1 MMGDPRT
8 VILNAAH
15 AHTGGGAAYIRQL
28 WPMLEAA
35 SDLNWI
41 VAAPRSLLHELR
53 VPPAR
58 SIVAPPQGF
67 VRSHIWE
74 QLVLPIIARRRGAVA
89 TLCNANYVP
98 FLAPRPVPI
107 LHCAAI
113 EGGRAAQG
121 RAARLYWRLLYW
133 LTWAS
138 LARAR
143 HALTTAAALV
153 DDYAPARWLKRR
165 GRMAFAPPGA
175 PPIPD
180 VVRDPKL
187 LIAVGDLYPHKGYAT
202 LIAAMTRVTKYQP
215 AVRLVVIGRE
225 VDKDHARELD
235 ELVRAHGVGDRV
247 HFLGGLPHS
256 EALRWLA
263 SAALAV
269 SASSAETT
277 SMVAIEAM
285 AAGTPLVARDLPFQ
299 RSATDGAAFLVMES
313 ARLDLGFA
321 GAILNLLRDDGWR
334 SRLGAA
340 GLERAKAFAW
350 EGTADTVLSTVRQ
363 AIGAWHRAK
372 PTIAVERPDSL
383 RGP

>member
-1 MMGDPRT
+1 MTGNPT

-35 SDLNWI
+35 CDLNWI

-53 VPPAR
+53 VPTER
-58 SIVAPPQGF
+58 SIEAPPQGF
-67 VRSHIWE
+67 VKSHIWE
-74 QLVLPIIARRRGAVA
+74 QLALPIIARRRGAVV

-98 FLAPRPVPI
+98 FLAPRPMPI

-113 EGGRAAQG
+113 DGARAA
-121 RAARLYWRLLYW
+121 RSRVARLYWRLLYW

-153 DDYAPARWLKRR
+153 DDYAPARSLRRR

-175 PPIPD
+175 PAIPD
-180 VVRDPKL
+180 VARDPKL
-187 LIAVGDLYPHKGYAT
+187 LVAIGDLYPHKDYAT
-202 LIAAMTRVTKYQP
+202 LIGAMARVAKYQP

-235 ELVRAHGVGDRV
+235 ELVRVHGVGDRV
-247 HFLGGLPHS
+247 HFLGALPHS
-256 EALRWLA
+256 ETLRWLA

-285 AAGTPLVARDLPFQ
+285 AAGTPFVARDLPFQ
-299 RSATDGAAFLVMES
+299 RSATEGAAILVMDS
-313 ARLDLGFA
+313 KRLDLGFA

-340 GLERAKAFAW
+340 GLARAKAFTW
-350 EGTADTVLSTVRQ
+350 DGTAATVLSSVR
-363 AIGAWHRAK
+363 RAVG
-372 PTIAVERPDSL
+372 PSYRAEATIAV
-383 RGP
+383 